1 MDMGRHRP
9 HEQGDALMQGII
21 QTIDAKR
28 GFGFLQGHRG
38 RRGLFPSP
46 CADPS

>member
-28 GFGFLQGHRG
+28 GFGFLQGTPRAP
-38 RRGLFPSP
+38 RSFSIAVR
-46 CADPS
+46 